1 MMLAITGN
9 SEPHSEERRVRTL
22 AEVEVGTI
30 VLFLF
35 ASDIVIGR
43 RVSSGLHASS
53 NTFHLA
59 LDSSAENLQ
68 TNPARDQA
76 R

>member
-22 AEVEVGTI
+22 AEVEDGTI

-35 ASDIVIGR
+35 ASDIVISR
-43 RVSSGLHASS
+43 RVSPGLHASS
-53 NTFHLA
+53 NTLHLA
-59 LDSSAENLQ
+59 SGSSAENLQ

-76 R
+76 H